1 VLGDRYRLE
10 HVISNLVSNALKF
23 SPTGSY
29 IDVNITCQ
37 PIIDGQNHPKTPEE
51 NYYLNYII
59 KVIDQGV
66 GISKDEISKL
76 FTPFHQI
83 RPDELQKGQG
93 SGLGLILARD
103 MIKLHGGNLECI
115 SEINSGT
122 TFLVTIPL
130 LVINDVTLNTNN
142 TIRAIESE
150 EKTKIF
156 PANKIQCL
164 VTDGKFKVNFYY

>member
-1 VLGDRYRLE
+1 MLGDRYRFE
-10 HVISNLVSNALKF
+10 HVISNLVSNAIKF
-23 SPTGSY
+23 SPTGSS
-29 IDVNITCQ
+29 IEVNITCQ
-37 PIIDGQNHPKTPEE
+37 PIIDGKNHPKTADE

-76 FTPFHQI
+76 FTPFHHI

-93 SGLGLILARD
+93 SGLGLVLARD
-103 MIKLHGGNLECI
+103 MIKLHGGTLECI

-130 LVINDVTLNTNN
+130 LVINNVTLNTNN
-142 TIRAIESE
+142 TMKAIELE
-150 EKTKIF
+150 EKTQLF
-156 PANKIQCL
+156 PVDKIQCL